1 MAAGTMLLTM
11 MLMSVLKIMA
21 AKVKQYD
28 DDRKHVDEDEE
39 SNL

>member
-1 MAAGTMLLTM
+1 MAAGKIMLTMLLV
-11 MLMSVLKIMA
+11 VLTIMA

-28 DDRKHVDEDEE
+28 DDRKHVDEDGE